1 MDEFR
6 ALQVVAALRS
16 RGVNADLYQENGLF
30 GVRVSLADEREAE
43 LDTNGTEHD
52 TEAMSTPVPDQGRP
66 QTWAMAGVLGSPLA
80 RPLLVTCRAGRCC

>member
-43 LDTNGTEHD
+43 IDTDRTGLDAEPVR
-52 TEAMSTPVPDQGRP
+52 TPGPDRVR
-66 QTWAMAGVLGSPLA
+66 ALAGALG
-80 RPLLVTCRAGRCC
+80 

>member
-30 GVRVSLADEREAE
+30 GVRVSLAGEREAE
-43 LDTNGTEHD
+43 SGTDE
-52 TEAMSTPVPDQGRP
+52 TGLNAEATVMPLWDQVRSL
-66 QTWAMAGVLGSPLA
+66 AGALG
-80 RPLLVTCRAGRCC
+80 

>member
-30 GVRVSLADEREAE
+30 GIRVSLAGEREAE
-43 LDTNGTEHD
+43 LDTNGATAAD
-52 TEAMSTPVPDQGRP
+52 AEAIRTPAADRGRP
-66 QTWAMAGVLGSPLA
+66 MAGALS
-80 RPLLVTCRAGRCC
+80 

>member
-30 GVRVSLADEREAE
+30 GIRVSLADEREAE
-43 LDTNGTEHD
+43 LDTNGATAAD
-52 TEAMSTPVPDQGRP
+52 AEAIRTPAADRVRP
-66 QTWAMAGVLGSPLA
+66 MAGALG
-80 RPLLVTCRAGRCC
+80 

>member
-16 RGVNADLYQENGLF
+16 RGVNADLYQENGLY

-43 LDTNGTEHD
+43 LDTNGTEPD
-52 TEAMSTPVPDQGRP
+52 AEAMSPPVPDQGPR
-66 QTWAMAGVLGSPLA
+66 QASAAAGALG
-80 RPLLVTCRAGRCC
+80 

>member
-30 GVRVSLADEREAE
+30 GIRVSLADEREAE
-43 LDTNGTEHD
+43 LDTNGATVAD
-52 TEAMSTPVPDQGRP
+52 AEAIRTPAADRARP
-66 QTWAMAGVLGSPLA
+66 MAGVLG
-80 RPLLVTCRAGRCC
+80 

>member
-16 RGVNADLYQENGLF
+16 RGVNADLYQEGGVF

-43 LDTNGTEHD
+43 LDTNGATGPD
-52 TEAMSTPVPDQGRP
+52 AEAMRKPVSAPARS
-66 QTWAMAGVLGSPLA
+66 MAGVPG
-80 RPLLVTCRAGRCC
+80 

>member
-16 RGVNADLYQENGLF
+16 RGVNADLYQESGLF

-43 LDTNGTEHD
+43 LDAN
-52 TEAMSTPVPDQGRP
+52 EATRPDAGALSTPVSDRS
-66 QTWAMAGVLGSPLA
+66 MAGVRS
-80 RPLLVTCRAGRCC
+80 